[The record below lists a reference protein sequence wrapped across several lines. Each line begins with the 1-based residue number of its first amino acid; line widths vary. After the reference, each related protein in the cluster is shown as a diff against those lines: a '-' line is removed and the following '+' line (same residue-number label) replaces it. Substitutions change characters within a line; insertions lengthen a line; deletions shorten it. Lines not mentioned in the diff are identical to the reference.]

1 MKSRLLIIAAILIVL
16 GVGLWVVMGG
26 GDSQQIDLVP
36 AWLLTPQ
43 GMYSGDSLLDPTMS
57 WSPDSKSLLVA
68 AKSNKTSKPW
78 ILRWNVGEKQLD
90 RVAYGT
96 SPNYTDKDTFL
107 YLIANPCIVVEHSF
121 SRGTDRA
128 IITNFEKVDFWKD
141 ITSFSYVPARK
152 TLALRFST
160 FTRYYEPGLEEV
172 DLTGKPMGKL
182 PRMTGNGVLDRG
194 TDPENRQVAEIIGE
208 LTGGERILQVSLVG
222 ATSGGKQ
229 IASGDLG
236 AVAWSPDGRII
247 AFADSNEVKVTDPA
261 GAKIITVGRFTFPSG
276 TPQPPYVCR
285 LAWSPDSKYLAAIQ
299 LVPNDMGGDMM
310 AYVLD
315 MSKLK
320 M

>member
-1 MKSRLLIIAAILIVL
+1 MKSRLLIAAVILIVL

-26 GDSQQIDLVP
+26 GDSQIDLVP

-43 GMYSGDSLLDPTMS
+43 GMYSGESLLDPAMS

-68 AKSNKTSKPW
+68 ARSNKTSRPW
-78 ILRWNVGEKQLD
+78 ILRWNVGDKQLD

-96 SPNYTDKDTFL
+96 SPNYMDKDTFL

-128 IITNFEKVDFWKD
+128 IIRNFEKVDFWKD

-160 FTRYYEPGLEEV
+160 FTRYYEPGLVEV
-172 DLTGKPMGKL
+172 DLTGKPVGKL
-182 PRMTGNGVLDRG
+182 PRLTGNGVLDRS
-194 TDPENRQVAEIIGE
+194 TDPRNRQVAEIIGE
-208 LTGGERILQVSLVG
+208 LSGGERILQVSLVG
-222 ATSGGKQ
+222 ATSGGKR

-236 AVAWSPDGRII
+236 AVAWSPDGKTI
-247 AFADSNEVKVTDPA
+247 AFADTSEVKVTDPA
-261 GAKIITVGRFTFPSG
+261 GAKIITVGRFGSSG
-276 TPQPPYVCR
+276 TTGTPYVCR
-285 LAWSPDSKYLAAIQ
+285 LAWSPDSRYLAAIQ
-299 LVPNDMGGDMM
+299 LVPNEIGGDMM